1 MKITEEAND
10 ILAIKPFDNQ
20 HKPSKVLH
28 PELLQPPFTALL
40 VGPKGAG
47 KSSVILRL
55 IYGNKRSK
63 KCSPENTH
71 YKFYRHIFDKVY
83 VFSPTW
89 QLDPKTTR
97 CQIPPDQIFEDPSTY
112 EEVLTE
118 IVESQIEDIKEDGKE
133 DADDILLIFSD
144 LAGTKLYSN
153 GKGIL
158 NKIAFNH
165 RHLKISSIL
174 DSQSLRQINSGFRN
188 NLSGVM
194 LFAGIS
200 NRLEI
205 KKICEEFFGRYT
217 EKEAMKILEYAFK
230 DSQYNFLYINMQKRG
245 KLYKNFNPLK
255 ITQGN

>member
-1 MKITEEAND
+1 MQITEEPND
-10 ILAIKPFDNQ
+10 VLTIRLFDNQ
-20 HKPSKVLH
+20 HQASKILH
-28 PELLQPPFTALL
+28 PDPLQPPFTALL

-47 KSSVILRL
+47 KSSVILRM
-55 IYGNKRSK
+55 IYGNKKTK
-63 KCSPENTH
+63 KCSPDNKH
-71 YKFYRHIFDKVY
+71 YKFYRHFFDKVY

-89 QLDPKTTR
+89 ELDPKTSR
-97 CQIPPDQIFEDPSTY
+97 CQIPPDQIFDDPSTY
-112 EEVLTE
+112 GEVLQE
-118 IVESQIEDIKEDGKE
+118 IVGGQMEDIKEDGKDE
-133 DADDILLIFSD
+133 ADHVLLIFSD

-188 NLSGVM
+188 NPSGVM

-200 NRLEI
+200 NGPEL
-205 KKICEEFFGRYT
+205 KKIWEESFGKYT
-217 EKEAMKILEYAFK
+217 EKEAMKIMEYAFK
-230 DSQYNFLYINMQKRG
+230 SSQYNFLYINMQKRG

-255 ITQGN
+255 ITQ